1 MQRTGDRANVL
12 GTDDEGWKGKRTRS
26 SAGGV
31 QLGRVH
37 QGGHRGGAKKN
48 KPEVRISAGM
58 QPSNRLMRR
67 EGS

>member
-1 MQRTGDRANVL
+1 MYWERMMRDGRERGQDQALVEFSWGAFTKGGTG
-12 GTDDEGWKGKRTRS
+12 
-26 SAGGV
+26 
-31 QLGRVH
+31 
-37 QGGHRGGAKKN
+37 GGAKKN

>member
-1 MQRTGDRANVL
+1 M
-12 GTDDEGWKGKRTRS
+12 EGKEDKIKRWWS
-26 SAGGV
+26 SAGARSPRGA
-31 QLGRVH
+31 
-37 QGGHRGGAKKN
+37 QGGGRGGGGGGRGGGGGGAKKN